1 MKEERRAGN
10 KKQRVVKVL
19 VKNEPFGTGSVSS
32 SKPTTMRPQ
41 EFTIKDLENFSG
53 IKAHTIRIWEQRY
66 GILSPDRTDT
76 NIRKYNDKD
85 LKSLLNISLLN
96 SLGYKISNIAK
107 LSDDQIRE
115 IINKH
120 AHSNN
125 TEEHFLHMLKISML
139 NYDEELFSNVIDPH
153 VAEHG
158 LEKTFRVIIMPFL
171 MQIGL
176 LWQSDSICPA
186 QEHFIS
192 ALIRQKLLFHIETV
206 KVPLEQN
213 KRPVVLFLPDLEIHE
228 LSLLMLHYI
237 LKLRGL
243 RSILLSQSV
252 PAEDLKQVAQRLGDV
267 DFVSIFTTH
276 PSTVMVPDYLKRLTR
291 MFMDTDCHFHFTG
304 YNLKGIK
311 SPDTLY
317 ITLYPGIDDLL
328 EGLKG

>member
-1 MKEERRAGN
+1 M
-10 KKQRVVKVL
+10 
-19 VKNEPFGTGSVSS
+19 KNEPFRTGNVLSAKS
-32 SKPTTMRPQ
+32 TTMRPQ

-96 SLGYKISNIAK
+96 SLGHKISNIAK

-153 VAEHG
+153 TAEHG

-192 ALIRQKLLFHIETV
+192 ALIRQKLLFHVESV
-206 KVPLEQN
+206 KIPLEQN
-213 KRPVVLFLPDLEIHE
+213 MRPVVLFLPDLEIHE

-237 LKLRGL
+237 LKLRGR

-252 PAEDLKQVAQRLGDV
+252 PADDLKQVAQRLGDV

-317 ITLYPGIDDLL
+317 ITLYSNIDELL
-328 EGLKG
+328 DGLKN

>member
-1 MKEERRAGN
+1 
-10 KKQRVVKVL
+10 
-19 VKNEPFGTGSVSS
+19 
-32 SKPTTMRPQ
+32 MRPQ

-66 GILSPDRTDT
+66 GILTPDRTDT
-76 NIRKYNDKD
+76 NIRKYNDRD

-96 SLGYKISNIAK
+96 SLGHKISNIAK

-115 IINKH
+115 IISKH
-120 AHSNN
+120 AHGTN
-125 TEEHFLHMLKISML
+125 TEEHYLHILKISML
-139 NYDEELFSNVIDPH
+139 NYDEELFSNLIDPH
-153 VAEHG
+153 VEEYG
-158 LEKTFRVIIMPFL
+158 LEKTFRLVIMPF
-171 MQIGL
+171 MKQIGL

-192 ALIRQKLLFHIETV
+192 ALIRQKLLFHVEAV
-206 KVPLEQN
+206 KTPLVEN
-213 KRPVVLFLPDLEIHE
+213 RRPVVLFLPDLEIHE

-237 LKLRGL
+237 LKLRGYK
-243 RSILLSQSV
+243 SILLSQSV
-252 PAEDLKQVAQRLGDV
+252 PSDDLKQVAQRLGDV

-291 MFMDTDCHFHFTG
+291 MFMDTDSHFHFTG

-317 ITLYPGIDDLL
+317 ISLYDSIDDLL
-328 EGLKG
+328 DGLKD

>member
-1 MKEERRAGN
+1 
-10 KKQRVVKVL
+10 
-19 VKNEPFGTGSVSS
+19 
-32 SKPTTMRPQ
+32 
-41 EFTIKDLENFSG
+41 
-53 IKAHTIRIWEQRY
+53 
-66 GILSPDRTDT
+66 
-76 NIRKYNDKD
+76 
-85 LKSLLNISLLN
+85 
-96 SLGYKISNIAK
+96 
-107 LSDDQIRE
+107 
-115 IINKH
+115 
-120 AHSNN
+120 
-125 TEEHFLHMLKISML
+125 ML

-153 VAEHG
+153 TAEHG

-192 ALIRQKLLFHIETV
+192 ALIRQKLLFHVESV
-206 KVPLEQN
+206 KIPLEQN
-213 KRPVVLFLPDLEIHE
+213 MRPVVLFLPDLEIHE

-237 LKLRGL
+237 LKLRGR

-252 PAEDLKQVAQRLGDV
+252 PADDLKQVAQRLGDV

-317 ITLYPGIDDLL
+317 ITLYSNIDELL
-328 EGLKG
+328 DGLKN

>member
-1 MKEERRAGN
+1 MKEESQAGN
-10 KKQRVVKVL
+10 KKQREGKLL
-19 VKNEPFGTGSVSS
+19 VKNEPFGKGGVSS

-120 AHSNN
+120 AHVNN

-153 VAEHG
+153 VAE
-158 LEKTFRVIIMPFL
+158 
-171 MQIGL
+171 
-176 LWQSDSICPA
+176 
-186 QEHFIS
+186 
-192 ALIRQKLLFHIETV
+192 
-206 KVPLEQN
+206 
-213 KRPVVLFLPDLEIHE
+213 
-228 LSLLMLHYI
+228 
-237 LKLRGL
+237 
-243 RSILLSQSV
+243 
-252 PAEDLKQVAQRLGDV
+252 
-267 DFVSIFTTH
+267 
-276 PSTVMVPDYLKRLTR
+276 
-291 MFMDTDCHFHFTG
+291 
-304 YNLKGIK
+304 
-311 SPDTLY
+311 
-317 ITLYPGIDDLL
+317 
-328 EGLKG
+328 

>member
-1 MKEERRAGN
+1 
-10 KKQRVVKVL
+10 
-19 VKNEPFGTGSVSS
+19 
-32 SKPTTMRPQ
+32 MRPQ

-96 SLGYKISNIAK
+96 SLGHKISNIAK
-107 LSDDQIRE
+107 LSDDQIRD
-115 IINKH
+115 IITKH
-120 AHSNN
+120 AHGNN
-125 TEEHFLHMLKISML
+125 TEEHFLRILKISML
-139 NYDEELFSNVIDPH
+139 NYDEELFSNLIDPH
-153 VAEHG
+153 VEEYG
-158 LEKTFRVIIMPFL
+158 LEKTFRLVIMPF
-171 MQIGL
+171 MKQIGL

-192 ALIRQKLLFHIETV
+192 ALIRQKLLFHVEAV
-206 KVPLEQN
+206 KTPLMEN
-213 KRPVVLFLPDLEIHE
+213 RRPVVLFLPDLEIHE

-237 LKLRGL
+237 LKLRGYK
-243 RSILLSQSV
+243 SILLSQSV
-252 PAEDLKQVAQRLGDV
+252 PSDDLKQVAQRLGDV

-291 MFMDTDCHFHFTG
+291 MFMDTDSHFHFTG

-317 ITLYPGIDDLL
+317 ISLYDSIDDLL
-328 EGLKG
+328 DGLKD

>member
-1 MKEERRAGN
+1 M
-10 KKQRVVKVL
+10 
-19 VKNEPFGTGSVSS
+19 
-32 SKPTTMRPQ
+32 
-41 EFTIKDLENFSG
+41 
-53 IKAHTIRIWEQRY
+53 
-66 GILSPDRTDT
+66 
-76 NIRKYNDKD
+76 
-85 LKSLLNISLLN
+85 
-96 SLGYKISNIAK
+96 
-107 LSDDQIRE
+107 
-115 IINKH
+115 
-120 AHSNN
+120 
-125 TEEHFLHMLKISML
+125 
-139 NYDEELFSNVIDPH
+139 
-153 VAEHG
+153 
-158 LEKTFRVIIMPFL
+158 IMPFL

-192 ALIRQKLLFHIETV
+192 ALIRQKLLFHIESV

-252 PAEDLKQVAQRLGDV
+252 PSEDLKQVAQRLGDV